1 MWWKSVEAFAADLPG
16 ASEARVREM
25 RDWAEQHQRSSDHTR
40 NGTKPR
46 ARRRFRQMRDAAD
59 AELD

>member
-16 ASEARVREM
+16 ASDARVREM
-25 RDWAEQHQRSSDHTR
+25 RTGPSSTSGRRTTPGMGR
-40 NGTKPR
+40 NPR
-46 ARRRFRQMRDAAD
+46 ARRQFRQMRDAAD